1 MAARMPCDS
10 KEYNEQRQ
18 NMERILNWGRSMNL
32 LNNEAETGRFKPKP
46 PAQPSNTQSLP
57 ERTRPLGQSFNSEQ
71 QSNITN
77 VTNDAVNNVP
87 NATHSLHEA
96 DQQTSD
102 WMLKMAAT
110 QIQNQP
116 KLNAL
121 AAPLQ
126 WDQKCKTE
134 IKIAH
139 VQPKK
144 IGKSLLKINT
154 SEAKLRDCRDEQ
166 IKFFLDLGTTKYACS
181 PEFSELFKKL
191 SSELAL
197 LSAYHDATLN
207 RVDNR
212 SLSGIDM
219 MQDMQAQLMLQLNC
233 FIKDKKK
240 FESKFNKYQKKSMQ
254 MPKMGGGW
262 FNQRNQMSF
271 NMGMQMNGQR
281 GYQQQNMLRPSRST
295 QKLPG
300 DANMQAKKAKES
312 LLQLSKLFERYW
324 FENHTIIRNSIRQ
337 YFRSYIEYHAK
348 SLQIYTKCYD
358 LVESIDPKQTS
369 SKFISSLGMQQMV
382 ETLESKI
389 KLLDQAQQQI
399 FSQVVQPPPVNFSSP
414 QQQGPNPSQN
424 FSLPNGQ
431 FQQPQINQYQ
441 SIPQPNFQQ
450 YAYGNNF
457 PRF

>member
-18 NMERILNWGRSMNL
+18 NMERILEWGRSMNFS
-32 LNNEAETGRFKPKP
+32 NDGSATGRFKPKP
-46 PAQPSNTQSLP
+46 PSQPSNTQSLP
-57 ERTRPLGQSFNSEQ
+57 DRPRPLGQILNSEPN
-71 QSNITN
+71 SNITN
-77 VTNDAVNNVP
+77 VANPDVPNVNVP
-87 NATHSLHEA
+87 NTTNSMHSA

-116 KLNAL
+116 KMNTL

-126 WDQKCKTE
+126 WDQRCKTE
-134 IKIAH
+134 IKTAH

-166 IKFFLDLGTTKYACS
+166 IKFFLDLGTTKYTCS
-181 PEFSELFKKL
+181 PEFSELFKNL

-240 FESKFNKYQKKSMQ
+240 FETKFSKYQKKSMQ
-254 MPKMGGGW
+254 MPRMGGGW
-262 FNQRNQMSF
+262 FNQRNQMGF
-271 NMGMQMNGQR
+271 NMGGQM
-281 GYQQQNMLRPSRST
+281 GYQPNMLRPSRSS

-312 LLQLSKLFERYW
+312 LVQLSKIFERYW

-369 SKFISSLGMQQMV
+369 SKFINSLGMQQMIDN
-382 ETLESKI
+382 LESKI
-389 KLLDQAQQQI
+389 KLLEQAQQQI
-399 FSQVVQPPPVNFSSP
+399 FSQTVHPPPTNFPAP
-414 QQQGPNPSQN
+414 QQQGQMNFPQN
-424 FSLPNGQ
+424 FAMPNGQ
-431 FQQPQINQYQ
+431 FQQLNNQYQ
-441 SIPQPNFQQ
+441 SFPQPNFQQ
-450 YAYGNNF
+450 HAYGNNF